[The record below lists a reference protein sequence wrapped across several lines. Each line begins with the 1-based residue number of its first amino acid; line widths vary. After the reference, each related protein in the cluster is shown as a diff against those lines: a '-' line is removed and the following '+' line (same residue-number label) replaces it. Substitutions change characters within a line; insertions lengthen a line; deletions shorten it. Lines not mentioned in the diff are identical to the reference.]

1 MLGVGKGMCSGR
13 GLFRPNS
20 FPNMAFFRGSKGFIQ
35 NTVFLEFAAIR
46 HCYISS
52 LVFITTDWYCGYGM
66 VLLLGSHLD
75 NIIKII
81 GIGL

>member
-1 MLGVGKGMCSGR
+1 MTTFSKLVGLCR

-46 HCYISS
+46 HWYISS
-52 LVFITTDWYCGYGM
+52 LLFTTTDWHCGYGIVM
-66 VLLLGSHLD
+66 LLGSHLN